1 VTDYRRATNF
11 ESVERGDEIGRE
23 ALDVVAMQWVI
34 GEPVA
39 ALVHAQDAK
48 AAVCEH
54 THLAIPQLV
63 VEAEAGNKRHGG
75 PIAEILHVN
84 PHAIIDVDKCH
95 FGYHL
100 RSLNN
105 TGKGLMSTSLEALS
119 ISSRGEGVSE
129 ISLVR
134 PKLLNRFDNQLQ
146 IELATALEELA
157 KDDGV
162 RAIVLGST
170 GRAFSAGGDFALMRA
185 AHDDADSRRETIE
198 AGARLLR
205 SFLDLPQPIVAAV
218 QGPAIGLGATVALMC
233 DVVVAAR
240 TAKLADTHV
249 KVGLVAGDGGCLVW
263 PQAAGMLRARR
274 HLLTGDPLDAT
285 TAYQLGMVTDIV
297 DEPDEVLPCAREIAK
312 RIAALAPL
320 AVQGTKRALNHV
332 TSLRADEVVQLAFE
346 LEEHTLTSDDL
357 LEGIAA
363 FNEGRVANFVGR

>member
-1 VTDYRRATNF
+1 
-11 ESVERGDEIGRE
+11 
-23 ALDVVAMQWVI
+23 
-34 GEPVA
+34 
-39 ALVHAQDAK
+39 
-48 AAVCEH
+48 
-54 THLAIPQLV
+54 
-63 VEAEAGNKRHGG
+63 
-75 PIAEILHVN
+75 
-84 PHAIIDVDKCH
+84 
-95 FGYHL
+95 
-100 RSLNN
+100 
-105 TGKGLMSTSLEALS
+105 MSTSLEALC

-170 GRAFSAGGDFALMRA
+170 GRAFSAGGDFALMQA
-185 AHDDADSRRETIE
+185 AHDDADSRRETVE

-297 DEPDEVLPCAREIAK
+297 DEPGEVLPCAREIAK

-332 TSLRADEVVQLAFE
+332 TSLRADEVVRLAFE

-363 FNEGRVANFVGR
+363 FKEGRVANFVGR